1 MILKLLWTLLTR
13 MQLMDLAV
21 SETSSVF
28 GIEEGLESPP
38 IPSKPAL
45 SCIIDFQDSTWR
57 RG

>member
-1 MILKLLWTLLTR
+1 
-13 MQLMDLAV
+13 MDLAV